1 MNWANVDL
9 DMLSCDEEP
18 LMDTEE
24 HFSVAVMKLLSLSYI
39 KPRVPLFIPGLIVL
53 WFREAVKKEDNA
65 WVDQQ
70 QTLHDQREAERERD
84 CVSVAQE
91 EVMHHTKVLHWSSAS
106 GSCRKLF
113 NENVWAAKNKLA
125 ENRPGTS
132 P

>member
-1 MNWANVDL
+1 
-9 DMLSCDEEP
+9 MLSCEEES

-24 HFSVAVMKLLSLSYI
+24 HFSVVVMRLLSLNYI

-53 WFREAVKKEDNA
+53 WFREAVKKEDIA

-70 QTLHDQREAERERD
+70 QTLHDQRETESKID

-91 EVMHHTKVLHWSSAS
+91 EVMHDTQVLHWSSAS
-106 GSCRKLF
+106 SSCRRLF
-113 NENVWAAKNKLA
+113 NENVWVAKNKLA